1 MNKVYEYTYD
11 IESGGLLLN
20 DSPTGIS
27 KEPRPVYAWELDM
40 LGVDNFYH
48 YNNQNIVPYMWAEAH
63 RYFYRGVNIFNTKGG
78 TLFEKPEIILATKKD
93 ENGDD
98 IPVMAEGTELYPVD
112 MELMNQRNHDLMEVV
127 EQVTVKKIWNVYKK
141 YKNKVDRF
149 HVALSGGK
157 DSIVLLELIKRT
169 LPKSAYTIIFGD
181 TKMEFP
187 DTYNV
192 IDEIEKQCKEEGIDF
207 YRASSRFDP
216 EESWR
221 LFGPPSRV
229 LRWCCTVHKSTP
241 QTLKLREITGKDD
254 YVGLDFV
261 GVRKH
266 ESAMRSTYEEENFG
280 KKQKGQYSHNP
291 ILEWTSAE
299 VWLYI
304 FAHNLIVNEAYK
316 RGNSRAGCLFCPMAT
331 GKSHCIQHMC
341 YPQEVDR
348 LTDIVKETIDDSNI
362 NSYLEN
368 GGFSARRDGRDLI
381 GNMPVYFERI
391 ENSKV
396 YISVK
401 GQYSTWV
408 EWRKTVPN
416 IVDII
421 DEYTEDDKIVIVVSE
436 EANRLGK
443 FKILKQALKKV
454 AYCVNCRSCEANCWS
469 GAMHFDENG
478 VHINNCIQCGACHEF
493 LKGCLVA
500 ESRKI
505 TMTDKK
511 QTGINCFNA
520 HMVKG
525 DWILDLFEKGEN
537 FFNDNTLGPE
547 QIKKF
552 NTFLKDAGLKEVAKN
567 KLTSMATFLFNLPYD
582 AEQVVGVM
590 LVELVHNN
598 SQFKWYINN
607 MDIDR
612 TYTREELMNM
622 LEEAG
627 ATGKNPGFVIAALN
641 RLSNETPFG
650 TTLNFTSVE
659 MKGKSVVSA
668 KRNKCTVSD
677 PRVLLYA
684 LYKYAEENDGYYSF
698 SLRTLMDMTV
708 NSVGISPVRIFGFTR
723 DELEPM
729 LRGLSAQ
736 YQDFIDV
743 TFTHDLDKISLMDY
757 HSTGDVVK
765 LLEV

>member
-1 MNKVYEYTYD
+1 
-11 IESGGLLLN
+11 
-20 DSPTGIS
+20 
-27 KEPRPVYAWELDM
+27 
-40 LGVDNFYH
+40 
-48 YNNQNIVPYMWAEAH
+48 
-63 RYFYRGVNIFNTKGG
+63 
-78 TLFEKPEIILATKKD
+78 
-93 ENGDD
+93 
-98 IPVMAEGTELYPVD
+98 
-112 MELMNQRNHDLMEVV
+112 
-127 EQVTVKKIWNVYKK
+127 
-141 YKNKVDRF
+141 
-149 HVALSGGK
+149 
-157 DSIVLLELIKRT
+157 
-169 LPKSAYTIIFGD
+169 
-181 TKMEFP
+181 
-187 DTYNV
+187 
-192 IDEIEKQCKEEGIDF
+192 
-207 YRASSRFDP
+207 
-216 EESWR
+216 
-221 LFGPPSRV
+221 
-229 LRWCCTVHKSTP
+229 
-241 QTLKLREITGKDD
+241 
-254 YVGLDFV
+254 
-261 GVRKH
+261 
-266 ESAMRSTYEEENFG
+266 
-280 KKQKGQYSHNP
+280 
-291 ILEWTSAE
+291 
-299 VWLYI
+299 
-304 FAHNLIVNEAYK
+304 
-316 RGNSRAGCLFCPMAT
+316 
-331 GKSHCIQHMC
+331 
-341 YPQEVDR
+341 
-348 LTDIVKETIDDSNI
+348 
-362 NSYLEN
+362 
-368 GGFSARRDGRDLI
+368 
-381 GNMPVYFERI
+381 
-391 ENSKV
+391 
-396 YISVK
+396 
-401 GQYSTWV
+401 
-408 EWRKTVPN
+408 
-416 IVDII
+416 
-421 DEYTEDDKIVIVVSE
+421 
-436 EANRLGK
+436 
-443 FKILKQALKKV
+443 
-454 AYCVNCRSCEANCWS
+454 
-469 GAMHFDENG
+469 
-478 VHINNCIQCGACHEF
+478 
-493 LKGCLVA
+493 
-500 ESRKI
+500 
-505 TMTDKK
+505 MTDKK

-668 KRNKCTVSD
+668 KRNKCTISD

>member
-1 MNKVYEYTYD
+1 MYEYTYD
-11 IESGGLLLN
+11 TESGGLLL
-20 DSPTGIS
+20 DDRPTGMS
-27 KEPRPVYAWELDM
+27 KEPRPVYAGELDL
-40 LGVDNFYH
+40 LGVDKY
-48 YNNQNIVPYMWAEAH
+48 YRYDKQNDIPYMWAEAH
-63 RYFYRGVNIFNTKGG
+63 RYYYRGVNIFNTKGG
-78 TLFEKPEIILATKKD
+78 TLYEKPEIVLVMNKD
-93 ENGDD
+93 NDT
-98 IPVMAEGTELYPVD
+98 PVLPERTELIPID
-112 MELMNQRNHDLMEVV
+112 IKLMNRRNHDLMEVV
-127 EQVTVKKIWNVYKK
+127 EQITVKKIWNIYKK
-141 YKNKVDRF
+141 YKKKVDRF

-157 DSIVLLELIKRT
+157 DSIVLLELVKRT
-169 LPKSAYTIIFGD
+169 LPKSAYTVIFGD

-192 IDEIEKQCKEEGIDF
+192 VDRLELQCKEEGIEF
-207 YRASSRFDP
+207 YRATSHFDP

-266 ESAMRSTYEEENFG
+266 ESAMRSKYEEESYG

-304 FAHNLIVNEAYK
+304 FAHDLIVNAAYK

-331 GKSHCIQHMC
+331 GKSHCIQREC
-341 YPQEVDR
+341 YPKEVER
-348 LTDIVKETIDDSNI
+348 FTNIVKETINDN
-362 NSYLEN
+362 NMRSYLEN
-368 GGFSARRDGRDLI
+368 GGFNARRDGRDLA
-381 GNMPVYFERI
+381 GNKPVYFEKTDKA
-391 ENSKV
+391 KV
-396 YISVK
+396 YISVVGK
-401 GQYSTWV
+401 YSSWI

-416 IVDII
+416 INDVI
-421 DEYTEDDKIVIVVSE
+421 DEYAEDGKVIVVVSE
-436 EANRLGK
+436 EQNKLGK

-454 AYCVNCRSCEANCWS
+454 AYCVNCCACEANCWS

-478 VHINNCIQCGACHEF
+478 VHINNCIQCGACHGF
-493 LKGCLVA
+493 LRGCLAA

-525 DWILDLFEKGEN
+525 DWILELFNKGEE
-537 FFNDNTLGPE
+537 FFTNNSLGPE

-552 NTFLKDAGLKEVAKN
+552 NTFLKDAGLKEISKN
-567 KLTSMATFLFNLPYD
+567 KLTPMAEFLFKFQYD
-582 AEQVVGVM
+582 CEQVIAIM
-590 LVELVHNN
+590 LIELAHNN
-598 SQFKWYINN
+598 SQFKWYVNN
-607 MDIDR
+607 MTIDNI
-612 TYTREELMNM
+612 YTREEMVNM

-627 ATGKNPGFVIAALN
+627 ATNKNPGFVIAALN
-641 RLSNETPFG
+641 RLANETPFG
-650 TTLNFTSVE
+650 SVLNFVSVE
-659 MKGKSVVSA
+659 TKGKSVVSA

-684 LYKYAEENDGYYSF
+684 LYRYAEENDGYYSF
-698 SLRTLMDMTV
+698 SMTTLLDMTI
-708 NSVGISPVRIFGFTR
+708 NSAGISPVRIFGLTR

-736 YQDFIDV
+736 YHDFIDV

-757 HSTGDVVK
+757 HSSSDVLK
-765 LLEV
+765 LLEE

>member
-20 DSPTGIS
+20 DSPTGMS
-27 KEPRPVYAWELDM
+27 KEPRPVYALELDM

-48 YNNQNIVPYMWAEAH
+48 YNNQNNVPYMWAEAH

-207 YRASSRFDP
+207 YRASSHFDP

-304 FAHNLIVNEAYK
+304 FAHNLIVNDAYK

-341 YPQEVDR
+341 YPQEVER
-348 LTDIVKETIDDSNI
+348 FTDIVKETIDDSNI

-368 GGFSARRDGRDLI
+368 GGFNSRRSGRDLI
-381 GNMPVYFERI
+381 NNELKYYEKE
-391 ENSKV
+391 ENGKV
-396 YISVK
+396 YITAITK
-401 GQYSTWV
+401 YITWS
-408 EWRKTVPN
+408 EWKKTVPN
-416 IVDII
+416 IDQILDEII
-421 DEYTEDDKIVIVVSE
+421 EQDRVTIVVS
-436 EANRLGK
+436 ANLNSLGK
-443 FKILKQALKKV
+443 FKILKQALKKS
-454 AYCVNCRSCEANCWS
+454 AYCVNCRACEANCWS
-469 GAMHFDENG
+469 GALRFDENG
-478 VHINNCIQCGACHEF
+478 VKISNCIQCGACHDM
-493 LKGCLVA
+493 LSGCLVA
-500 ESRKI
+500 ESRKKPMKEQK
-505 TMTDKK
+505 TKSVNCFDSHAPKAEWLQEFFDKK
-511 QTGINCFNA
+511 DEFLSNN
-520 HMVKG
+520 
-525 DWILDLFEKGEN
+525 N
-537 FFNDNTLGPE
+537 LGPN
-547 QIKKF
+547 QIKAFKR
-552 NTFLKDAGLKEVAKN
+552 FLNDATLADTRKKSITPFSMA
-567 KLTSMATFLFNLPYD
+567 LTSFSFDSEIVTALILI
-582 AEQVVGVM
+582 
-590 LVELVHNN
+590 ELAHNN
-598 SQFKWYINN
+598 PQFKWYIMN
-607 MDIDR
+607 MSIGK
-612 TYTREELMNM
+612 TYTRADLSDM
-622 LEEAG
+622 LTEYG
-627 ATGKNPGFVIAALN
+627 ATKNDVGFVISALN